1 MAKYQADVQ
10 TLLRAIGGR
19 ENIQAVSH
27 CMTRMRFVLADPAK
41 ADTAA
46 IEAIPAVKGTF
57 TQAGQFQVII
67 GNDVAIFYNEFTA
80 CAGIEGV
87 SKDAVK
93 AAAQTNQSLLQRI
106 MGTLGEIFA
115 PIIPALICG
124 GLILG
129 FRNIIGEIN
138 FLGGGTQSLA
148 DVSQFWAGM
157 YSFLWLI
164 GEAVF
169 HMLPVGIVWSI
180 TKKMGT
186 TQILGIILGLTLVS
200 PQLLNGFSV
209 AATAVED
216 IPVWDFGFVQ
226 IQMIGYQGQV
236 IAAMLAGFVLVY
248 LEKFFKK
255 ICPEVVS
262 MIVVPFCSLVPAVL
276 VAHTIVGPIGWQIGD
291 AIASVVYAGLTSN
304 VRWLFAALFGLL
316 YAPIVMTG
324 LHHMTNA
331 IDSQLVNLYGGTNLW
346 PMIALSNIAQ
356 GSAVLA
362 MSVLQKKNERAQ
374 QVNIPACISCYL
386 GVTEPALFGVNLK
399 YGFPLVCGMIGSAC
413 GAVISIG
420 TGVEAYSIGVG
431 GLPGILSIK
440 PQFWLNFL
448 IAMLVCI
455 FVVRYVR
462 RWNFLMLIIMIG
474 AAGLLALPLAIGTEQ
489 NGATNWINLGGT
501 SVQPSELVKLALLLI
516 LSWYMSRRRFW
527 PWFAFAVFSL
537 LVLMLQQ
544 DLGTALIYYATT
556 LFLFYASTGNLP
568 LTGLGLVGAGGAAVA
583 GYIMFAHVKKR
594 VAIWRNPWIYYET
607 SGYQIVQML
616 MAIASGGLFGVGLGL
631 GAPRVI
637 PVYFTDCIFAVIC
650 EQFGVIF
657 GALVLAMYVI
667 LILRGVSIA
676 SAARS
681 SFHALLAMGAT
692 VMLGLQT
699 FIIIGGVLKLI
710 PLTGVTMPFVSY
722 GGTSLVSCMGLIGL
736 IQGVASVNQDD
747 LSYDYEISHTLR
759 EEAMM
764 PMTRRLGTPPTGVP
778 VPPTEAPTPLA
789 TTMAR
794 MSGCPGRAL
803 MLFPSATAMD
813 VKRMATGMFGMMAER
828 RPAAMPNR
836 TISLVGL

>member
-87 SKDAVK
+87 GKDAVK

-209 AATAVED
+209 ATTAVED

-448 IAMLVCI
+448 IAMLVAVAVP
-455 FVVRYVR
+455 FVLTILVGSRKLSAADRGLSTAAAEPAAPSVAPDAEEQPQAEPP
-462 RWNFLMLIIMIG
+462 
-474 AAGLLALPLAIGTEQ
+474 AAGAEGVTAPL
-489 NGATNWINLGGT
+489 
-501 SVQPSELVKLALLLI
+501 
-516 LSWYMSRRRFW
+516 
-527 PWFAFAVFSL
+527 
-537 LVLMLQQ
+537 
-544 DLGTALIYYATT
+544 
-556 LFLFYASTGNLP
+556 
-568 LTGLGLVGAGGAAVA
+568 
-583 GYIMFAHVKKR
+583 
-594 VAIWRNPWIYYET
+594 
-607 SGYQIVQML
+607 SG
-616 MAIASGGLFGVGLGL
+616 
-631 GAPRVI
+631 RVI
-637 PVYFTDCIFAVIC
+637 PMEEIPDQVFSQGILG
-650 EQFGVIF
+650 EGVGIEPT
-657 GALVLAMYVI
+657 GNVVVAPAD
-667 LILRGVSIA
+667 
-676 SAARS
+676 
-681 SFHALLAMGAT
+681 AT
-692 VMLGLQT
+692 VCSVIEDSRHAVGLTLDNGAELLIHVGIDTVSMNGDGFQLHVKEGDRVHLGD
-699 FIIIGGVLKLI
+699 KLI
-710 PLTGVTMPFVSY
+710 TFDPEKIKAAGHPTTTAFLVTDPGDLT
-722 GGTSLVSCMGLIGL
+722 
-736 IQGVASVNQDD
+736 
-747 LSYDYEISHTLR
+747 
-759 EEAMM
+759 
-764 PMTRRLGTPPTGVP
+764 PTFETNVD
-778 VPPTEAPTPLA
+778 AQA
-789 TTMAR
+789 
-794 MSGCPGRAL
+794 GRTVVIR
-803 MLFPSATAMD
+803 F
-813 VKRMATGMFGMMAER
+813 
-828 RPAAMPNR
+828 
-836 TISLVGL
+836 

>member
-448 IAMLVCI
+448 IAML
-455 FVVRYVR
+455 
-462 RWNFLMLIIMIG
+462 
-474 AAGLLALPLAIGTEQ
+474 
-489 NGATNWINLGGT
+489 
-501 SVQPSELVKLALLLI
+501 
-516 LSWYMSRRRFW
+516 
-527 PWFAFAVFSL
+527 
-537 LVLMLQQ
+537 
-544 DLGTALIYYATT
+544 
-556 LFLFYASTGNLP
+556 
-568 LTGLGLVGAGGAAVA
+568 AAVA
-583 GYIMFAHVKKR
+583 APFVLTILVGSRKLSAADRGLSTAAAEPAASSV
-594 VAIWRNPWIYYET
+594 VPEAEEQPQAEPPAAGAEGVT
-607 SGYQIVQML
+607 APLSG
-616 MAIASGGLFGVGLGL
+616 
-631 GAPRVI
+631 RVI
-637 PVYFTDCIFAVIC
+637 PMEEIPDQVFSQGILG
-650 EQFGVIF
+650 EGVGIEPT
-657 GALVLAMYVI
+657 GNVVVAPAD
-667 LILRGVSIA
+667 
-676 SAARS
+676 
-681 SFHALLAMGAT
+681 AT
-692 VMLGLQT
+692 VCSVMEDSRHAVGLTLDNGAELLIHVGIDTVSMNGDGFQLHVKAGDRVHLGD
-699 FIIIGGVLKLI
+699 KLI
-710 PLTGVTMPFVSY
+710 TFDPEKIKAAGHPTTTAFLVTDPGDLT
-722 GGTSLVSCMGLIGL
+722 
-736 IQGVASVNQDD
+736 
-747 LSYDYEISHTLR
+747 
-759 EEAMM
+759 
-764 PMTRRLGTPPTGVP
+764 PTFETNVDAQAGWTV
-778 VPPTEAPTPLA
+778 VI
-789 TTMAR
+789 R
-794 MSGCPGRAL
+794 
-803 MLFPSATAMD
+803 F
-813 VKRMATGMFGMMAER
+813 
-828 RPAAMPNR
+828 
-836 TISLVGL
+836 

>member
-93 AAAQTNQSLLQRI
+93 AAAQTKQSLLQRI

-209 AATAVED
+209 ATTAVED

-448 IAMLVCI
+448 IAMLVAVAVP
-455 FVVRYVR
+455 FVLTILVGSRKLSAADRGLSTAAAELAAPSVAPDAEEQPQAEPP
-462 RWNFLMLIIMIG
+462 
-474 AAGLLALPLAIGTEQ
+474 AAGAEGVTAPL
-489 NGATNWINLGGT
+489 
-501 SVQPSELVKLALLLI
+501 
-516 LSWYMSRRRFW
+516 
-527 PWFAFAVFSL
+527 
-537 LVLMLQQ
+537 
-544 DLGTALIYYATT
+544 
-556 LFLFYASTGNLP
+556 
-568 LTGLGLVGAGGAAVA
+568 
-583 GYIMFAHVKKR
+583 
-594 VAIWRNPWIYYET
+594 
-607 SGYQIVQML
+607 SG
-616 MAIASGGLFGVGLGL
+616 
-631 GAPRVI
+631 RVI
-637 PVYFTDCIFAVIC
+637 PMEEIPDQVFSQGILG
-650 EQFGVIF
+650 EGVGIEPT
-657 GALVLAMYVI
+657 GNVVVAPAD
-667 LILRGVSIA
+667 
-676 SAARS
+676 
-681 SFHALLAMGAT
+681 AT
-692 VMLGLQT
+692 VCSVIEDSRHAVGLTLDNGAELLIHVGIDTVSMNGDGFQLHVKEGDRVRLGD
-699 FIIIGGVLKLI
+699 KLI
-710 PLTGVTMPFVSY
+710 TFDPEKIRAAGHPTTTAFLVTDP
-722 GGTSLVSCMGLIGL
+722 G
-736 IQGVASVNQDD
+736 D
-747 LSYDYEISHTLR
+747 L
-759 EEAMM
+759 
-764 PMTRRLGTPPTGVP
+764 
-778 VPPTEAPTPLA
+778 APTFETNVDA
-789 TTMAR
+789 QA
-794 MSGCPGRAL
+794 GRTVVIR
-803 MLFPSATAMD
+803 F
-813 VKRMATGMFGMMAER
+813 
-828 RPAAMPNR
+828 
-836 TISLVGL
+836 